1 MMTLAT
7 IESDGAGT
15 MSVGLVPTPDG
26 MAVTLIAR
34 NEDGSIEELIEEGKQ
49 YPSGASGIVD
59 ACETILGMYS
69 APTWGLVMLIDWRDY
84 ILG

>member
-26 MAVTLIAR
+26 LAAV
-34 NEDGSIEELIEEGKQ
+34 
-49 YPSGASGIVD
+49 
-59 ACETILGMYS
+59 
-69 APTWGLVMLIDWRDY
+69 
-84 ILG
+84 

>member
-1 MMTLAT
+1 MTLAT

-26 MAVTLIAR
+26 LAVMLIGR
-34 NEDGSIEELIEEGKQ
+34 NEDGSIEELIEEGKPYQ
-49 YPSGASGIVD
+49 SGASGIVD

-69 APTWGLVMLIDWRDY
+69 AQTWGLTMLVDWRDY
-84 ILG
+84 LPE